1 MSKVLK
7 IQSNYRK
14 HLTNKKLKS
23 SSFLQK
29 NQNILK
35 PKEINIIIKKG
46 KRNKPQE
53 AKVEKK
59 EEKIVK
65 KNNNILNKKPKNKI
79 SRFQTLVFPIS
90 QINGKIII

>member
-1 MSKVLK
+1 MLV
-7 IQSNYRK
+7 
-14 HLTNKKLKS
+14 KS
-23 SSFLQK
+23 RL
-29 NQNILK
+29 
-35 PKEINIIIKKG
+35 NIIIKKG

-79 SRFQTLVFPIS
+79 SRFQR
-90 QINGKIII
+90 

>member
-1 MSKVLK
+1 MLNMDKSKYA
-7 IQSNYRK
+7 N
-14 HLTNKKLKS
+14 
-23 SSFLQK
+23 
-29 NQNILK
+29 

-65 KNNNILNKKPKNKI
+65 KNNNILNKKPKNKNNRHKI
-79 SRFQTLVFPIS
+79 VNINVFL
-90 QINGKIII
+90 NLDFTGEKL